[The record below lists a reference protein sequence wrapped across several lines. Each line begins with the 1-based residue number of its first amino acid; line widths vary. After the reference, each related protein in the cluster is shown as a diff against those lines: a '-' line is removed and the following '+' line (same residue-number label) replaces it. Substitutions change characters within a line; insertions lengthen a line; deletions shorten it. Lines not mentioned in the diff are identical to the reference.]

1 MTSQEDAKKKG
12 DEARAELA
20 NQQVRTLTEQLDVS
34 NPVLTAIAEEMTAEA
49 DALAAGDDAKAAAHR
64 AAKESG
70 NIKLKAISD
79 EYKGKMAAIREKIAA
94 L

>member
-12 DEARAELA
+12 DAARAALA
-20 NQQVRTLTEQLDVS
+20 EEQVRTLTEQLDVS

-49 DALAAGDDAKAAAHR
+49 DALAAGDHAKAAAHK
-64 AAKESG
+64 AEKENG
-70 NIKLKAISD
+70 NTKLKAISD

>member
-1 MTSQEDAKKKG
+1 MGSY
-12 DEARAELA
+12 L
-20 NQQVRTLTEQLDVS
+20 EQLDVS

-49 DALAAGDDAKAAAHR
+49 DALAAGDHAKAAAHK
-64 AAKESG
+64 AEKENG
-70 NIKLKAISD
+70 NTKLKAISD